1 MIFVDRKRI
10 HVHTLFVI
18 QDRDTLTHGLITQW
32 TRERRATV
40 AEEGPL
46 PCIKAVTLVL
56 AGIGCADTLNLN
68 TKKQKTYFIFS
79 PPKKKP
85 TSSPCILSKKKIA
98 KYKLRYVTGI
108 LLKKSPSKEV
118 LLYPTNKLIRS
129 LRHNTNRAQKTRVN
143 SQLI

>member
-10 HVHTLFVI
+10 NTLSVI

-46 PCIKAVTLVL
+46 PCIKAVALVL

-79 PPKKKP
+79 TKKKKKP

-129 LRHNTNRAQKTRVN
+129 LRHNTNRARKKKKPKKHV
-143 SQLI
+143 